1 MIVPQYTIK
10 GSHIDGAGKGLFIDQ
25 PLPAGAILTAPD
37 RISRTYTRAELER
50 FADDSMELN
59 SSVRWFEDQH
69 TICPEWTDECYIN
82 HSFTPTA
89 IWHLGFVFAAFDL
102 EAGTEI
108 TMDYRYVLGTGYSAG
123 FRDGATG
130 EMITGLPWDQVIRDS
145 TALLYTIT
153 QASTRRRNS
162 STRQKSRENRAS

>member
-1 MIVPQYTIK
+1 MIVPRYTIK
-10 GSHIDGAGKGLFIDQ
+10 GSRIDGAGKGLFIDHS
-25 PLPAGAILTAPD
+25 LSAGAILTAPD
-37 RISRTYTRAELER
+37 RISRTYTRSELER
-50 FADDSMELN
+50 FADDSLELN

-102 EAGTEI
+102 DADTEI

-145 TALLYTIT
+145 TALLYRIT
-153 QASTRRRNS
+153 QSNTRHSNSRLKRSQNQAS
-162 STRQKSRENRAS
+162 